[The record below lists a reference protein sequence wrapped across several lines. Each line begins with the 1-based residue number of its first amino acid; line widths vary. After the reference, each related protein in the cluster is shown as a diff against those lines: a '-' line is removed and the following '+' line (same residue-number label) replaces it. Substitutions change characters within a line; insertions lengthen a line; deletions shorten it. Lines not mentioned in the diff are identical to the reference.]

1 MKKYILI
8 VLIILIIITI
18 LSNNKEE
25 RNTTID
31 ENRSI
36 FISYIELN
44 EYIDK
49 NSVKNSK
56 ENIKTMIKNINN
68 LGFNTVILQVRSF
81 SDAIY
86 KSNIFPWSSTVSDKE
101 GINPRF
107 DVLKYFLKETNK
119 YNMSLYAWINPY
131 RVRTTNDIKS
141 ISTKNPAYKYI
152 NTDTLYINNGIHYN
166 PAKEEVI
173 NLITN
178 GVEEL
183 VKNYKVDGV
192 LFDDY
197 FYPSNDID
205 IKDYNLYIKSN
216 NYIDLKTYHL
226 NNVNKMVKQVHT
238 ICKKYN
244 VKFGI
249 SPDGNIDNN
258 YNKNYADVK
267 KWCSSKEYIDFIMP
281 QIYYGF
287 YNETKAFNNV
297 IKEWESII
305 TNDIDFQIV
314 LAFYKIGQVDK
325 YAKSGSNEWIDNHDI
340 IMREIILSRNS
351 KNYKGFSLFRYDYL
365 FNDKYKSNSINE
377 EINNMMKVLN

>member
-1 MKKYILI
+1 
-8 VLIILIIITI
+8 
-18 LSNNKEE
+18 
-25 RNTTID
+25 
-31 ENRSI
+31 
-36 FISYIELN
+36 
-44 EYIDK
+44 
-49 NSVKNSK
+49 
-56 ENIKTMIKNINN
+56 
-68 LGFNTVILQVRSF
+68 
-81 SDAIY
+81 
-86 KSNIFPWSSTVSDKE
+86 
-101 GINPRF
+101 
-107 DVLKYFLKETNK
+107 
-119 YNMSLYAWINPY
+119 MSLYAWINPY